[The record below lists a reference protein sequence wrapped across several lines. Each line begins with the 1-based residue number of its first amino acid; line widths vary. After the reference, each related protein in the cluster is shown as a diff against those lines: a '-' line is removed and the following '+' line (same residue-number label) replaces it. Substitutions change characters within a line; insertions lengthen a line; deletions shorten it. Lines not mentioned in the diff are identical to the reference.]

1 VRQTIQTSLRLR
13 FLIFSLSISI
23 LIAASIILVLHLY
36 RADHTTD
43 KITIELRNLAVLN
56 ASFLYDAEQAG
67 ADAQMHDILRSFSAF
82 SDVICASYLD
92 GEAGLLASWP
102 REGCDYA
109 EMPASV
115 KPMRLAFDLPLA
127 QSRQITVSI
136 DQTISDMDLRQETL
150 IFGGLVLSIVLIIFL
165 VISRQFERVVLKP
178 LDSMNAA
185 MLASTPDVPVLAK
198 SAYEDEIGRIIKT
211 YNRMAAS
218 ARRYVRRL
226 RISEHEVR
234 LSETRFRDM
243 AEISSD
249 WYFEMDAELRFTMIS
264 DGFFEKIKRDPS
276 ELMGSRRDELAGY
289 GVSSS
294 NWQSHIS
301 DLQNRREFR
310 NFEYSILQD
319 DGTAKHI
326 SISGMPQFDKDG
338 IFTGYRG
345 VGSDVT
351 LIKENEWQLAETN
364 RNFGE
369 SVTYAANIQR
379 ALLPTKDILEA
390 RLGKVSTI
398 WQPKDLV
405 GGDFYWSGTI
415 SGVDYLVF
423 FDCTGHGVPGAFM
436 TLIVTSVIE
445 RIALSA
451 PTALPADK
459 LLRRIHI
466 GVCDALGVTDDKSGK
481 DGLDCAVIKLNRFED
496 SLEFSGASIDLY
508 AVSETG
514 DVTRHRGS
522 RASLGYDRKAQ
533 GLTGEKIKISIGAN
547 SFVLSTDGM
556 LTQVGAETRRVM
568 GNRRFAQ
575 ALEEAKTNDPAKLVR
590 ALARALKQWQGAEE
604 RRDDVSLLAFKP
616 SDAKQDIDASIFG

>member
-1 VRQTIQTSLRLR
+1 M
-13 FLIFSLSISI
+13 
-23 LIAASIILVLHLY
+23 AASLVLVLHLY
-36 RADHTTD
+36 RADHATD
-43 KITIELRNLAVLN
+43 NISLELRNLASIN
-56 ASFLYDAEQAG
+56 ASFLYEAEQANTP
-67 ADAQMHDILRSFSAF
+67 AQMQDILRTFSAL
-82 SDVICASYLD
+82 SDVICASYINGD
-92 GEAGLLASWP
+92 DTVIASWP
-102 REGCDYA
+102 AEGCDYA

-115 KPMRLAFDLPLA
+115 QPMRLVFSLPLPQA
-127 QSRQITVSI
+127 RQLHVSI
-136 DQTISDMDLRQETL
+136 DKHLSDMDVRQETL
-150 IFGGLVLSIVLIIFL
+150 IIAGLILSIVLIIFM
-165 VISRQFERVVLKP
+165 VISRQFERMVLKP
-178 LDSMNAA
+178 LESMNTA
-185 MLASTPDVPVLAK
+185 MISSTPDEPVLAK
-198 SAYEDEIGRIIKT
+198 SAYEDEIGKIVKT

-226 RISEHEVR
+226 RVSEHELR
-234 LSETRFRDM
+234 ISETRFRDM

-249 WYFEMDAELRFTMIS
+249 WYFEMDSELRFTMIS
-264 DGFFEKIKRDPS
+264 DGFFEKIKRDPTT
-276 ELMGSRRDELAGY
+276 LMGSKRDELAVY

-294 NWQSHIS
+294 SWQAHIS

-319 DGTAKHI
+319 DGTPKHI

-338 IFTGYRG
+338 LFTGYRG

-364 RNFGE
+364 RNFGD

-379 ALLPTKDILEA
+379 SLLPTKAMLET
-390 RLGKVSTI
+390 RLGKVATI

-405 GGDFYWSGTI
+405 GGDFYWSGSI

-459 LLRRIHI
+459 MLRRIHF
-466 GVCDALGVTDDKSGK
+466 GVCDALGVTDEKPGK
-481 DGLDCAVIKLNRFED
+481 DGLDCAVLRLNRFED
-496 SLEFSGASIDLY
+496 SLEFSGASIDLFS
-508 AVSETG
+508 VSETG

-522 RASLGYDRKAQ
+522 RASLGYNRKAE
-533 GLTGEKIKISIGAN
+533 GVSGIRTKISIGAN

-568 GNRRFAQ
+568 GNRRFGE
-575 ALEEAKTNDPAKLVR
+575 ALESVEGNDPAKLIR
-590 ALARALKQWQGAEE
+590 ALARALKQWQGSEE
-604 RRDDVSLLAFKP
+604 RRDDISLMAFKP
-616 SDAKQDIDASIFG
+616 SDAKQDIDASIFD